1 MTEILEFDIVHFYDL
16 QKTGIPLEIKLGH
29 GGLTAEFTA
38 KIDTG
43 STFCIFRRLYG
54 EVLRLEIKKGIPAEI
69 GTATGSF
76 PAYGHELSLTVLGI
90 ETFSTVYFAESDYFD
105 RNVLGRIGWL
115 DRVKLGLI
123 EQEGKLFLSKYETS
137 NGI

>member
-1 MTEILEFDIVHFYDL
+1 MAETIEFDKTYFYSIYDV
-16 QKTGIPLEIKLGH
+16 GITISVNLFN
-29 GGLTAEFTA
+29 AEKQVVFDA

-43 STFCIFRRLYG
+43 STFCVFQRLHG
-54 EVLRLEIKKGIPAEI
+54 ELLGLEIENGIPADI

-76 PAYGHELSLTVLGI
+76 RAFGHELTLSVLGI
-90 ETFSTVYFAESDYFD
+90 ETISTVYFAEEDYFD

-123 EQEGKLFLSKYETS
+123 EQEGKLFLSKYRK
-137 NGI
+137 NQV

>member
-1 MTEILEFDIVHFYDL
+1 MAEILEFDFSYQYSLFEIGIMVKAAL
-16 QKTGIPLEIKLGH
+16 QN
-29 GGLTAEFTA
+29 GGFSVDIDA

-43 STFCIFRRLYG
+43 STFCIFERHYG
-54 EVLRLEIKKGIPAEI
+54 ERLDLDVEAGTSADI

-76 PAYGHELSLTVLGI
+76 RAFGHELILTVLGI
-90 ETFSTVYFAESDYFD
+90 ESVSTVYFAESEFFD

-123 EQEGKLFLSKYETS
+123 EQEGKLFLSEYKK
-137 NGI
+137 

>member
-1 MTEILEFDIVHFYDL
+1 MPEIVEFDVVHFYDL
-16 QKTGIPLEIKLGH
+16 SEIGIPLEVKIEYGD
-29 GGLTAEFTA
+29 LTEEFSA

-43 STFCIFRRLYG
+43 STFCVFRRLHG
-54 EVLRLEIKKGIPAEI
+54 EFLRIEIENGIPTEI

-76 PAYGHELSLTVLGI
+76 RAFGHELTLTVLGI
-90 ETFSTVYFAESDYFD
+90 ETVSTVYFAESDYFD

-123 EQEGKLFLSKYETS
+123 EHEGKLFLSEYKTYDK
-137 NGI
+137 